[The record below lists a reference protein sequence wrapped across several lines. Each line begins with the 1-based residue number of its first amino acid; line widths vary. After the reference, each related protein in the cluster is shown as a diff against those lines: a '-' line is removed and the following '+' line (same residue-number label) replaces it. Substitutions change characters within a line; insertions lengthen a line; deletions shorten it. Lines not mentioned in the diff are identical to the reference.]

1 MQDEGSIS
9 VHIYELLYSWM
20 HVHKSLSYLYNMFP
34 PCNSENMRKYRSN
47 EFIFDCL
54 STSTESYSTG
64 CESDR
69 SKYVPFLPMSFL

>member
-1 MQDEGSIS
+1 MNCSI
-9 VHIYELLYSWM
+9 VGCMYK
-20 HVHKSLSYLYNMFP
+20 VHKSLSFVHVFP
-34 PCNSENMRKYRSN
+34 PCNSENMTKYRSI

-54 STSTESYSTG
+54 STTTESYCTG